1 MAENRLPKYKFSTPK
16 KEKTLMDYYKVLP
29 LKKTVNNDDNND
41 LNDDNKAI
49 DINKNTNLENNNNI
63 NINNNNNNENNISN
77 NDDDIVKNINKIENI
92 SPEKENNEENEDDD
106 IDIDINSSKNEINY
120 TTENDFLKEKKSEK
134 KTSIKQKLSLLGK
147 KRLIKQKDK
156 IFLNKIKKHIASNYF
171 DKEAELG
178 SDNEEH
184 DDKVK
189 KIYNSDSELENESEK
204 EKNIPNLIDDE
215 TILEENDSEYQE
227 KYLNDLF
234 LKDKEEILKVIEG
247 PQQRNNRIKNN
258 NENNENIINN
268 SDLPLKLRIEKMKD
282 ARMNEED
289 EINEINF
296 DGLVNKFKQL
306 KKAFKEDSNNN
317 ELEMELKNS
326 QKNIIE
332 KIQEKYKINKKELIE
347 RIKENNKIM
356 ENVIILDNNNNN
368 NNNKKK
374 NLLLVKGNNNNN
386 NFNKKYHTP
395 YKLKNLMNN
404 QNSFLANIKKEKN
417 NNNFIKNNLSK
428 FFNNNIKQNYL
439 ISPLKSAKKNNNTTF
454 INNLNI
460 NANSL
465 VTPAGNLT
473 SLFLKKD

>member
-16 KEKTLMDYYKVLP
+16 KEKTIMDYYKVLP
-29 LKKTVNNDDNND
+29 VKKTINDDDNNN
-41 LNDDNKAI
+41 LNDENNFSI
-49 DINKNTNLENNNNI
+49 DINKNKNIELDNNI
-63 NINNNNNNENNISN
+63 LNNDFSNNEN
-77 NDDDIVKNINKIENI
+77 VKNNNSEIKISEGKND
-92 SPEKENNEENEDDD
+92 EKEDDD
-106 IDIDINSSKNEINY
+106 DFDIDINSSKNEINY
-120 TTENDFLKEKKSEK
+120 TTENDFTKEKKHDK

-184 DDKVK
+184 DDKIK

-247 PQQRNNRIKNN
+247 PQQRKNN
-258 NENNENIINN
+258 NNNNENIINN

-282 ARMNEED
+282 VRMNEED
-289 EINEINF
+289 EMNEINF

-356 ENVIILDNNNNN
+356 ENVIILDNNKN

-374 NLLLVKGNNNNN
+374 NLLLVKGNNNN

-417 NNNFIKNNLSK
+417 NFTKNNLNK
-428 FFNNNIKQNYL
+428 LFNNNIKQPYL
-439 ISPLKSAKKNNNTTF
+439 ISPLKSASAKKNNNTTF

>member
-16 KEKTLMDYYKVLP
+16 KEKTIMDYYKVLP
-29 LKKTVNNDDNND
+29 VKKTINDDDNNN
-41 LNDDNKAI
+41 LNDENNFSI
-49 DINKNTNLENNNNI
+49 DINKNKNIELDNNI
-63 NINNNNNNENNISN
+63 LNNDFSNNEN
-77 NDDDIVKNINKIENI
+77 VKNNNSEIKISEGKND
-92 SPEKENNEENEDDD
+92 EKEDDD
-106 IDIDINSSKNEINY
+106 DFDIDINSSKNEINY
-120 TTENDFLKEKKSEK
+120 KTENDFTKEKKHDK

-184 DDKVK
+184 DDKIK

-247 PQQRNNRIKNN
+247 PQQRKNN
-258 NENNENIINN
+258 NNNENIINN

-282 ARMNEED
+282 VRMNEED
-289 EINEINF
+289 EMNEINF

-368 NNNKKK
+368 NNKKK
-374 NLLLVKGNNNNN
+374 NSLLVKGNNNNN

-417 NNNFIKNNLSK
+417 NNTFIKNNLNK
-428 FFNNNIKQNYL
+428 VFNNSIKQTYL
-439 ISPLKSAKKNNNTTF
+439 ISPLKSASAKKNNTTF
-454 INNLNI
+454 TNNLNI
-460 NANSL
+460 NANSI

>member
-29 LKKTVNNDDNND
+29 LKKTVNDDDNND
-41 LNDDNKAI
+41 LIDDNKAI
-49 DINKNTNLENNNNI
+49 DINKNKNIELEHN
-63 NINNNNNNENNISN
+63 NINNNDNNENNISN
-77 NDDDIVKNINKIENI
+77 NENDIINKIENKI
-92 SPEKENNEENEDDD
+92 SPEKENNEKDDD
-106 IDIDINSSKNEINY
+106 DVDIDINSSKNEINY
-120 TTENDFLKEKKSEK
+120 TTENDFLKEKKEK

-184 DDKVK
+184 DDKIK

-204 EKNIPNLIDDE
+204 EKNVPNLIDDE

-247 PQQRNNRIKNN
+247 PQQRINRNNKI
-258 NENNENIINN
+258 ENNENIINN

-282 ARMNEED
+282 VRMNE

-306 KKAFKEDSNNN
+306 KKAFKEDCNNN

-368 NNNKKK
+368 NNKKK
-374 NLLLVKGNNNNN
+374 NSLLVKGNNNNN

-417 NNNFIKNNLSK
+417 NNTFIKNNLNK
-428 FFNNNIKQNYL
+428 VFNNSIKQTYL
-439 ISPLKSAKKNNNTTF
+439 ISPLKSASAKKNNTTF
-454 INNLNI
+454 TNNLNI
-460 NANSL
+460 NANSI